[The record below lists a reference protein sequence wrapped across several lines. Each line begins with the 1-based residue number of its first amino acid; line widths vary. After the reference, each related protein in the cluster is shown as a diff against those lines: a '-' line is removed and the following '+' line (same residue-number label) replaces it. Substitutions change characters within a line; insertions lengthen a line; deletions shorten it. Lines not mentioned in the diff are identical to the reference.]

1 MEKKLYISPVVELET
16 MVEETLM
23 TGSLTLDGDSG
34 TGTLNNT
41 EVDTEGLNRD
51 LDFKFFD

>member
-34 TGTLNNT
+34 TGTLNDT

>member
-23 TGSLTLDGDSG
+23 AGSLNLNGDSG

-41 EVDTEGLNRD
+41 EVDAEGLNRD